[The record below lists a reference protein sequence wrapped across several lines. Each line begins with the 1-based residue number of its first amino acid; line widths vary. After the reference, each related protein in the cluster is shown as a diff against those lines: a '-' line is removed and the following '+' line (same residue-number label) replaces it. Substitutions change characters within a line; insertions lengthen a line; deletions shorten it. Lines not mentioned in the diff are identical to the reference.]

1 MALLLSLIL
10 PVAAAVCDVN
20 SGAPVS
26 LSPEGSRLAWFQ
38 DGAVCVQ
45 SWQTP
50 SEPALELS
58 LSVKIP
64 TIRGAPPVW
73 TGEQALLIVGEGEAL
88 EWLNLLE
95 PEVKGEASGRPI
107 AVHPNGT
114 VVMTRPSPEGV
125 EFVAWSLG
133 ETPRTLT
140 TRPRDHA
147 GWVLDLDTLLPVAA
161 LDTEGPFDSGGHWQL
176 VLRLEDQGEEEPLV
190 RRLRAMTPFDDPEQR
205 VATPWASEGR
215 LLVTDEVNDRGVVAW
230 MELSSG
236 ELSVIAEGPGP
247 KLEGLL
253 IGADQQSVSAFA
265 VEGVRQTWIS
275 PDPTLQ
281 ITLDQV
287 SAAGWDFRVR
297 TRARD
302 DQAWLLDVWSPLQPM
317 RQLLFLP
324 KDGVLLPVG
333 HAPLGPAAP
342 GVRAEVLRFEARD
355 GLELDAL
362 LVLPPSEGPP
372 PVVVYIHGGP
382 WYGFQGWWQDPLATR
397 LAAQGYAV
405 LSPNF
410 RGSGGGGRARVEAA
424 RGELGDALPT
434 DVLDALAHAAA
445 LGLVDTQRV
454 AFVGRSYGGYAVLR
468 ILTKFP
474 DSGLCGVSSVGPG
487 LLMSRRLKD
496 VLGHL
501 YWGPPWRRLR
511 WSPYTHL
518 RQLRAPVLMLHGS
531 EDDYVAPQY
540 ARPFAR
546 RALRLN
552 KTVTYLEWPQQGH
565 WFEGDAYKQ
574 ALAVQDTFLAECLG
588 GPKVELSDALRDAE
602 LAIILGAEHV
612 PGLAE
617 ALAGGSSA
625 P

>member
-1 MALLLSLIL
+1 MPLLLSLLL

-26 LSPEGSRLAWFQ
+26 LSPEGSRLTWFQ

-64 TIRGAPPVW
+64 TIRGVPPVW
-73 TGEQALLIVGEGEAL
+73 TGEQALLIVGEGQAL

-95 PEVKGEASGRPI
+95 PEVNGQASGRPI
-107 AVHPNGT
+107 ALHPDGT

-147 GWVLDLDTLLPVAA
+147 GWVLDRDTLLPVAA
-161 LDTEGPFDSGGHWQL
+161 LDAEGPWQL
-176 VLRLEDQGEEEPLV
+176 VLRLEDEGEEVRLV
-190 RRLRAMTPFDDPEQR
+190 RRLRTMTPLDDPQQR
-205 VATPWASEGR
+205 VATTWASEGR

-230 MELSSG
+230 MALSSG
-236 ELSVIAEGPGP
+236 ALTVIAEGPGP
-247 KLEGLL
+247 KLAELL

-281 ITLDQV
+281 RSLEQV
-287 SAAGWDFRVR
+287 SAAGWDFRVM

-302 DQAWLLDVWSPLQPM
+302 DQAWLLEVWSPLQPV

-333 HAPLGPAAP
+333 HAQRGHAAP
-342 GVRAEVLRFEARD
+342 GVRAEALRFEARD

-362 LVLPPSEGPP
+362 LLLPPSEGPP
-372 PVVVYIHGGP
+372 PVVVFIHGGP
-382 WYGFQGWWQDPLATR
+382 WHAFQGWQQDPLATR

-410 RGSGGGGRARVEAA
+410 RGSGGRGRASVEAA
-424 RGELGDALPT
+424 RGELGDAMPT
-434 DVLDALAHAAA
+434 DVLDALAQAAA
-445 LGLVDTQRV
+445 LGLVDPQRV
-454 AFVGRSYGGYAVLR
+454 AFVGESYGGYSVLR
-468 ILTKFP
+468 ILTMSP
-474 DSGLCGVSSVGPG
+474 DSGLCGVSTAGRGV
-487 LLMSRRLKD
+487 LMTRRLKD
-496 VLGHL
+496 LLGL
-501 YWGPPWRRLR
+501 WLWGPPWRRLR
-511 WSPYTHL
+511 WSPTMHL
-518 RQLRAPVLMLHGS
+518 RRLRAPVLMLHGS
-531 EDDYVAPQY
+531 EDDLVAPQY

-546 RALRLN
+546 RALRLD

-565 WFEGDAYKQ
+565 WFEEDAYEQ
-574 ALAVQDTFLAECLG
+574 ALAVQDAFLAECLG
-588 GPKVELSDALRDAE
+588 GPKVALSDALRDAE
-602 LAIILGAEHV
+602 LAITLGAEHV

>member
-1 MALLLSLIL
+1 MLLLLSLLL
-10 PVAAAVCDVN
+10 PVAAAVCDAN

-26 LSPEGSRLAWFQ
+26 LSPDGFRLAWVQ
-38 DGAVCVQ
+38 ERALCVQ

-58 LSVKIP
+58 LSVKLP
-64 TIRGAPPVW
+64 TRGVPPVW
-73 TGEQALLIVGEGEAL
+73 TGEQALLIVGEGHAL
-88 EWLNLLE
+88 EWLNLRE

-107 AVHPNGT
+107 ALHPNGT

-147 GWVLDLDTLLPVAA
+147 GWVLDRDTLMPVAA
-161 LDTEGPFDSGGHWQL
+161 LDTEGQWQL
-176 VLRLEDQGEEEPLV
+176 VLRLEDQGEEVPLV
-190 RRLRAMTPFDDPEQR
+190 RRWRDMTLFNDPEQR
-205 VATPWASEGR
+205 VATPWASAGR

-236 ELSVIAEGPGP
+236 ALSVIAEGPGP
-247 KLEGLL
+247 KLAQLL

-281 ITLDQV
+281 RSLDQV
-287 SAAGWDFRVR
+287 SAAGWDFRVV

-302 DQAWLLDVWSPLQPM
+302 DQAWLLEVWSPLQPA

-324 KDGVLLPVG
+324 RDGVLLPVG
-333 HAPLGPAAP
+333 HAQRGPAAP

-355 GLELDAL
+355 GFELDAL
-362 LVLPPSEGPP
+362 LLLPPSEGPP
-372 PVVVYIHGGP
+372 PVVVFIHGGP
-382 WYGFQGWWQDPLATR
+382 WHVFQGWQQDPLATR

-405 LSPNF
+405 LTPNF
-410 RGSGGGGRARVEAA
+410 RGSGGGGRARVEGG
-424 RGELGDALPT
+424 RGALGDAMPT
-434 DVLDALAHAAA
+434 DVLDALAEAAA
-445 LGLVDTQRV
+445 LGFVDTQRV
-454 AFVGRSYGGYAVLR
+454 AFVGESYGGYAVLR
-468 ILTKFP
+468 ILTTYP
-474 DSGLCGVSSVGPG
+474 DSGLCGVSTAGRGV
-487 LLMSRRLKD
+487 LMTRRLKD
-496 VLGHL
+496 LPGL
-501 YWGPPWRRLR
+501 WFRGPPWRRLR
-511 WSPYTHL
+511 WSPNMHL
-518 RQLRAPVLMLHGS
+518 RRLRAPVLMLHGS
-531 EDDYVAPQY
+531 EDDLVAPQY

-546 RALRLN
+546 RALRLD

-565 WFEGDAYKQ
+565 WFEGDAYEQ
-574 ALAVQDTFLAECLG
+574 ALAVQDAFLAECLG
-588 GPKVELSDALRDAE
+588 GQKVELSDALRDAE
-602 LAIILGAEHV
+602 LAVTLGAEHV

-617 ALAGGSSA
+617 ALAGGRGA

>member
-1 MALLLSLIL
+1 M
-10 PVAAAVCDVN
+10 
-20 SGAPVS
+20 
-26 LSPEGSRLAWFQ
+26 
-38 DGAVCVQ
+38 
-45 SWQTP
+45 
-50 SEPALELS
+50 
-58 LSVKIP
+58 SVKIP
-64 TIRGAPPVW
+64 TIRGVPPVW
-73 TGEQALLIVGEGEAL
+73 TGEQALMIVGEGQAL

-95 PEVKGEASGRPI
+95 PEVKGQASGRPI
-107 AVHPNGT
+107 ALHPNGT

-147 GWVLDLDTLLPVAA
+147 GWVLDLDTLMPVAA
-161 LDTEGPFDSGGHWQL
+161 LDTEGPWQL
-176 VLRLEDQGEEEPLV
+176 VLRLEDEGEEVRLV
-190 RRLRAMTPFDDPEQR
+190 RRLRAMTPFDDPQQW

-236 ELSVIAEGPGP
+236 ALTVIAEGPGP

-281 ITLDQV
+281 SSLDQV
-287 SAAGWDFRVR
+287 SAAGWDFRVM

-302 DQAWLLDVWSPLQPM
+302 DQAWLLDVWSPLQPV

-333 HAPLGPAAP
+333 HAPRGAAAP

-372 PVVVYIHGGP
+372 PVVVFIHGGP
-382 WYGFQGWWQDPLATR
+382 WHAFQGWWQDPLATR

-434 DVLDALAHAAA
+434 DVLDALAQAAA

-454 AFVGRSYGGYAVLR
+454 AFVGGSYGGYAVLR

-474 DSGLCGVSSVGPG
+474 DSGLCGVSTAGRGV
-487 LLMSRRLKD
+487 LMTRRLQD
-496 VLGHL
+496 LLGHL
-501 YWGPPWRRLR
+501 FWGPPWRRLR
-511 WSPYTHL
+511 WSPTTHL

-531 EDDYVAPQY
+531 EDDRVAPQY

-565 WFEGDAYKQ
+565 WFEGDAAEQ

-602 LAIILGAEHV
+602 LAVTLGAEHV

-617 ALAGGSSA
+617 ALAGGKSA